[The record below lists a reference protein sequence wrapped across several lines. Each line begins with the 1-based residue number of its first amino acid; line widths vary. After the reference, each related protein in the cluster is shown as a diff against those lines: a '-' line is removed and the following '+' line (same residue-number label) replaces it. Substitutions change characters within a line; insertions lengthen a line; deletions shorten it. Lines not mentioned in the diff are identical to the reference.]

1 MKTGTRA
8 AKKTAFNVIMAFAAA
23 VIVIGAVMIAGSLQ
37 GWFDGG
43 GQTVQG
49 GTAAAA
55 VEAVTAENK
64 TGSANIER
72 EGIAYSLEDGT
83 KLRDGDIIETLNGSS
98 VELALPAGAVSL
110 NQNTEAV
117 VRIGEDGFS
126 IELTNGEAFVNT
138 DGAFTLRL
146 AELET
151 DVTAASGVFS
161 ASAPAGSANV
171 YVYENSVSAGG
182 IEVSAGQAVSL
193 YADGQAPSVAALSL
207 AALNDFDIGQVR
219 AANETKTLC
228 FTNGE
233 LDALAAEREEQLR
246 SALEQQQAEQEI
258 AQQIEEQRQNNQNG
272 TGGSAGGTGSSAAG
286 GASGSTGGSGSS
298 GGASGGTGGSGSS
311 GNAGNA
317 DAGLPANPT
326 CTIAIRCNTILD
338 HMEDLAEGKNKYVPA
353 NGTILAASTLEF
365 SEGETVFDV
374 LKRACSLAGI
384 QLEYSWTPMYNS
396 YYVEGIGNLYE
407 FDCGNQSGWM
417 YQVNGWYPNYGCSEY
432 KVQNGDSIV
441 WNYTCEGYGTDLGA
455 SMS

>member
-1 MKTGTRA
+1 MKTGTKT
-8 AKKTAFNVIMAFAAA
+8 AKKTAFNVIMAVAAA

-43 GQTVQG
+43 GQTAQG
-49 GTAAAA
+49 GTAAVAA
-55 VEAVTAENK
+55 EAVTAENK

-246 SALEQQQAEQEI
+246 SALKQQQAEQEK

-272 TGGSAGGTGSSAAG
+272 TGGSASGTGSSAAG

-298 GGASGGTGGSGSS
+298 GGASGRNGRQR
-311 GNAGNA
+311 
-317 DAGLPANPT
+317 L
-326 CTIAIRCNTILD
+326 IRKCR
-338 HMEDLAEGKNKYVPA
+338 K
-353 NGTILAASTLEF
+353 
-365 SEGETVFDV
+365 
-374 LKRACSLAGI
+374 
-384 QLEYSWTPMYNS
+384 
-396 YYVEGIGNLYE
+396 
-407 FDCGNQSGWM
+407 CG
-417 YQVNGWYPNYGCSEY
+417 C
-432 KVQNGDSIV
+432 
-441 WNYTCEGYGTDLGA
+441 GA
-455 SMS
+455 SRESHLHHRHPLQYDIRPHGGPRGGQKQICARERYDPRRVHPRIQRGRNGVRRFEARVLACGHPARVFVDADV